1 MGIWSYASYRICVSH
16 VPKQSKQWGKKI
28 ECKLMLRSEHSDN
41 YKLGIK
47 CVIRK
52 RLLTLYLC
60 KLNGSN
66 SHHMSFFLKV
76 ICPDSMIQ
84 VSQGLTSAAL
94 T

>member
-1 MGIWSYASYRICVSH
+1 
-16 VPKQSKQWGKKI
+16 
-28 ECKLMLRSEHSDN
+28 MLRSEHSDN

-47 CVIRK
+47 RVIRK

-76 ICPDSMIQ
+76 ICPDSVIQ

>member
-1 MGIWSYASYRICVSH
+1 
-16 VPKQSKQWGKKI
+16 
-28 ECKLMLRSEHSDN
+28 MLRNEYSDN

-47 CVIRK
+47 YVIRK

-60 KLNGSN
+60 KLNVSN
-66 SHHMSFFLKV
+66 SHQMSFILKV

-84 VSQGLTSAAL
+84 VSQGLALAAL

>member
-1 MGIWSYASYRICVSH
+1 MR
-16 VPKQSKQWGKKI
+16 KKI
-28 ECKLMLRSEHSDN
+28 ECKWILRNEYSDN

-47 CVIRK
+47 DVIRK

-60 KLNGSN
+60 KLNASN
-66 SHHMSFFLKV
+66 SHHMSFILKV

-84 VSQGLTSAAL
+84 VSQGLGLAAL